1 MTLNYTSL
9 SAAEKA
15 AQNLGSLRVLSKTT
29 RTVKEVAPPPYTTL
43 TLLEDAAEKF
53 GWSGERSMATAQ
65 GLFEKGL
72 ITYPRSDSTHVAQEA
87 VTSARKII
95 LERHGITA
103 LKGLPIDTHL
113 ISLPSAGESGAHEAI
128 RPADP
133 TLLPEEQ
140 GGLLPDHARLYEL
153 IWQRFIAS
161 QMRAAKYQIVEV
173 ELEST

>member
-1 MTLNYTSL
+1 MPSY
-9 SAAEKA
+9 ADHAEAEKA
-15 AQNLGSLRVLSKTT
+15 AQNLGVLRVLSRVT
-29 RTVKEVAPPPYTTL
+29 RTVSEDAPPAHTTL
-43 TLLEDAAEKF
+43 TLFEDAAGKY
-53 GWSGERSMATAQ
+53 GWSSEKSMAVAQ
-65 GLFEKGL
+65 GLFEHGL
-72 ITYPRSDSTHVAQEA
+72 ITYPRTDSTHVAQEA